1 MNQRPAVL
9 LYAAAL
15 AAIAGGF
22 FYAICSARRR
32 NALLREIQGTVGRN
46 AARSHA
52 TYRLLKKQRSVL
64 RQLSDYLLPDPKG
77 VEKPTP

>member
-22 FYAICSARRR
+22 FYAICQRVGETLFSVRSK
-32 NALLREIQGTVGRN
+32 EQSGGTP
-46 AARSHA
+46 
-52 TYRLLKKQRSVL
+52 
-64 RQLSDYLLPDPKG
+64 PDPTP
-77 VEKPTP
+77 PTDS